1 MKQIAGLILSAGAI
15 LLVANLVPGVSV
27 AGFWTA
33 VLVAILWGI
42 CMVLVRPILVL
53 LTLPINIITLGLFI
67 FVINALIF
75 WFLGS
80 ILENFEV
87 ASFSAAFW
95 GALLLSFLYMLID
108 KLLWPAK
115 RNNA

>member
-1 MKQIAGLILSAGAI
+1 MTQIARLILSAGAI
-15 LLVANLVPGVSV
+15 LLVANLVSGVSI

-42 CMVLVRPILVL
+42 CMLLVRPILVL
-53 LTLPINIITLGLFI
+53 LTLPINIVTLGLFI

-87 ASFSAAFW
+87 ATFGAAFW
-95 GALLLSFLYMLID
+95 GALLLSFLYMLIA
-108 KLLWPAK
+108 KLLLTEK
-115 RNNA
+115 